1 MSIKKIGQIFIEL
14 GFIDEDQLETL
25 LEEQQKRPGELIG
38 QIAIEL
44 DMLNDEKL
52 VQALAQQM
60 GMQAI
65 TLSEIVIS
73 QEVLTYVTEPMANLY
88 RIIPIAFRDGTLTI
102 AMCEPQKLATLDELL
117 NFLGYDIRAV
127 VASEKEIKAALDRYY
142 SSSESVESIIS
153 DLEGDSDFKSALA
166 AANREGA
173 F

>member
-65 TLSEIVIS
+65 TLIEIVIS
-73 QEVLTYVTEPMANLY
+73 Q
-88 RIIPIAFRDGTLTI
+88 
-102 AMCEPQKLATLDELL
+102 
-117 NFLGYDIRAV
+117 
-127 VASEKEIKAALDRYY
+127 
-142 SSSESVESIIS
+142 
-153 DLEGDSDFKSALA
+153 
-166 AANREGA
+166 
-173 F
+173 